1 MRTVVRL
8 LAAAA
13 VGWAGWTMLF
23 LWGRD
28 RTTVEWWCD
37 SEGCG
42 SDDLAAAAPVL
53 GILACLVLVPL
64 LVRFLDR
71 ATVGAVVALGGLATW
86 SGLQRS
92 VELGTTT
99 SAEIDRWA
107 TVAVVLVVVGGV
119 LAVVGGASSVHQSGL
134 LLRLAGRA
142 SAPAR
147 VRVRQTGSQK
157 VVSLVFRASDGRVLD
172 VPIQKN
178 PRVGSRRVVALYDP
192 VQPDWPGRVR
202 VGLLRAPRGAAARAR
217 WERRLADEVP
227 ADREVAPTRRPHAT
241 TTLPTGARGAGT
253 MRPSAP
259 PLARSAQVR
268 QLDALRASGQIST
281 EQADHAAA
289 QILAELF
296 RSTFPTVRR

>member
-8 LAAAA
+8 VAAAA
-13 VGWAGWTMLF
+13 VGWAGWSLLF
-23 LWGRD
+23 VWGRD

-37 SEGCG
+37 SQGCG
-42 SDDLAAAAPVL
+42 SDDLVAGAPVL
-53 GILACLVLVPL
+53 GALACLLLVPL

-71 ATVGAVVALGGLATW
+71 ATLGTVVAFAGFALW

-92 VELGTTT
+92 VDLGTTT
-99 SAEIDRWA
+99 SAEIDHWA
-107 TVAVVLVVVGGV
+107 TVALVLVVVGGA

-147 VRVRQTGSQK
+147 IRVRQTGSQK
-157 VVSLVFRASDGRVLD
+157 TVSLVFRASDGRVLD

-192 VQPDWPGRVR
+192 VRPDWPGRVR
-202 VGLLRAPRGAAARAR
+202 VGLVRAPRGAAARAR

-227 ADREVAPTRRPHAT
+227 ADPEVAPARRPHAIT
-241 TTLPTGARGAGT
+241 SLPTGTRGAGT

-259 PLARSAQVR
+259 PPTRSAQIR
-268 QLDALRASGQIST
+268 RLDALRAAGQIST
-281 EQADHAAA
+281 EQADQAAA
-289 QILAELF
+289 QVLADLF

>member
-1 MRTVVRL
+1 MRTLVRL
-8 LAAAA
+8 AAAAA
-13 VGWAGWTMLF
+13 VGWAVWTLLF

-28 RTTVEWWCD
+28 RTTVDWWCD

-53 GILACLVLVPL
+53 GALACLLLIPL

-71 ATVGAVVALGGLATW
+71 ATLGVVVAFAGFATW

-92 VELGTTT
+92 VDLGTTT
-99 SAEIDRWA
+99 SAEIDHWA
-107 TVAVVLVVVGGV
+107 TVALVLVVVGGA
-119 LAVVGGASSVHQSGL
+119 LAVVGGASSVHRSGL

-147 VRVRQTGSQK
+147 IRVRQTGSQK
-157 VVSLVFRASDGRVLD
+157 IVSLVFRASDGRVLD

-192 VQPDWPGRVR
+192 VQPDWPGSVR

-227 ADREVAPTRRPHAT
+227 ADPETAPTRRPHAT
-241 TTLPTGARGAGT
+241 TSLPTGARGAGT

-259 PLARSAQVR
+259 PLTRSARIR
-268 QLDALRASGQIST
+268 QLDALRAAGQIST
-281 EQADHAAA
+281 EQADQAAA
-289 QILAELF
+289 QVLAELF
-296 RSTFPTVRR
+296 RSTFPTTRR

>member
-1 MRTVVRL
+1 MRTLVRL
-8 LAAAA
+8 VAAAA
-13 VGWAGWTMLF
+13 VGWTGWSLLF

-42 SDDLAAAAPVL
+42 SNDLAAAAPVL
-53 GILACLVLVPL
+53 GILACLLLIPL

-71 ATVGAVVALGGLATW
+71 ATLGVVVAFAGFATW

-99 SAEIDRWA
+99 SAEIDGWA
-107 TVAVVLVVVGGV
+107 TVALVLVVVGGA
-119 LAVVGGASSVHQSGL
+119 LAVVGGVSSVHQSGL

-147 VRVRQTGSQK
+147 IRVRQTGSQK
-157 VVSLVFRASDGRVLD
+157 IVSLVFRASDGRVLD

-227 ADREVAPTRRPHAT
+227 ADREVAPARRPHAT
-241 TTLPTGARGAGT
+241 TSLPTGPRGAGA
-253 MRPSAP
+253 MRPSALP
-259 PLARSAQVR
+259 VARAAQIR
-268 QLDALRASGQIST
+268 QLDALRAAGQIST

-289 QILAELF
+289 QVLAELF
-296 RSTFPTVRR
+296 RATFPTTRR